1 MALTQISTAMN
12 IHEEKATRAE
22 TWTPDSSCC
31 LHASPVMSSFI
42 IFKPRRYNYP
52 QHWSKDL
59 FLVLSSSLIHFW
71 DIIIFSYIFLRYI
84 SLIEVIFCRC
94 CRYSTEWPF
103 VFPPS
108 SEIARVQEWS
118 SAVFYLCPV
127 TSSIIQSITFPNKSG
142 TKDDSHPGFS
152 IINGTLRLYQLNPTI
167 PQSTLIFIDLNF
179 IFLQIIFL
187 LLYLVL

>member
-1 MALTQISTAMN
+1 M
-12 IHEEKATRAE
+12 
-22 TWTPDSSCC
+22 WTLDSRGC
-31 LHASPVMSSFI
+31 LCTSPLMSNFI
-42 IFKPRRYNYP
+42 IFKPKRYNYP
-52 QHWSKDL
+52 LHWNKVL
-59 FLVLSSSLIHFW
+59 FIASTSSPLHLGR
-71 DIIIFSYIFLRYI
+71 IIIFSYIFFCYI

-103 VFPPS
+103 VSPPC
-108 SEIARVQEWS
+108 SEIARVQERS

-142 TKDDSHPGFS
+142 TKEDSHPGFAL
-152 IINGTLRLYQLNPTI
+152 INGTLRLYQLNPTI

-187 LLYLVL
+187 LLYLVP

>member
-12 IHEEKATRAE
+12 IQEKKATGAE
-22 TWTPDSSCC
+22 TQTLDSSCC
-31 LHASPVMSSFI
+31 LYASAVMPNFI

-52 QHWSKDL
+52 LHWNQNL
-59 FLVLSSSLIHFW
+59 FLASTSCLLHLWS
-71 DIIIFSYIFLRYI
+71 IIIFSYIFLRYI
-84 SLIEVIFCRC
+84 SLIEVIFCQC

-103 VFPPS
+103 VFPPC
-108 SEIARVQEWS
+108 SEIARVQEWA

-142 TKDDSHPGFS
+142 TKEDSHPGFS
-152 IINGTLRLYQLNPTI
+152 LINGTLRLYQLNPTI
-167 PQSTLIFIDLNF
+167 PKSTLTFIDLTF